1 MTITVEIRD
10 NLVGT
15 FISGDHVVVNGILKT
30 EADVKYNNILLFLS
44 APARC

>member
-15 FISGDHVVVNGILKT
+15 FISGDPVTVSGVLKT
-30 EADVKYNNILLFLS
+30 EADVLFVIT
-44 APARC
+44 